1 MRQPTDSIF
10 VKGYEFLTFAKNIT
24 KNIDK
29 NISKKL
35 SGKYSRKLL
44 HHAKQSAPDALK
56 TTSKWVVQKTAEATE
71 YLIGNKIVDRITKF
85 WKIYHKIIQKQLTM
99 SMIKKYLNKDMYLK
113 KKDRE
118 LLMNWD

>member
-56 TTSKWVVQKTAEATE
+56 TTSK
-71 YLIGNKIVDRITKF
+71 
-85 WKIYHKIIQKQLTM
+85 
-99 SMIKKYLNKDMYLK
+99 
-113 KKDRE
+113 
-118 LLMNWD
+118 